1 MKFSHNWLNEYLSD
15 TQTSQDLADTLTLAG
30 LEVNAIEPVV
40 AEKVSGVVVGQ
51 IKTISK
57 HSDADKLNVCS
68 VDAGEDELLTIV
80 CGASNIYEGM
90 KAPVAKIGA
99 VLPGNFKI
107 KKSKLRGQESFGMIC
122 SEEEL
127 GLADKADGLMDLPAD
142 APVGTDINKYL
153 NLDDNII
160 EVDLTPNRADCL
172 SVYGIAREV
181 SALTKTELRDLEIVE
196 PKVVIDDTK
205 QVNIIA
211 TDGCKSY
218 YGCIIKNVNNKIQ
231 TPLWMVEKL
240 RRSGIVSISFFV
252 DVTNYVML
260 LTGQPMHAFDL
271 DKLEGS
277 INIRYA
283 KDNEEL
289 TLLDQT
295 QVKLGSD
302 TLVIADDKKAL
313 AIAGVM
319 GSLDSSVTVNTT
331 NIFLES
337 AFFVPEK
344 IAGKARKYNLYTNS
358 SHRFERGVNPQLAK
372 KAIKIAI
379 QLITQIAAGDVA
391 PIHGAEDLE
400 SLNKQIKINL
410 SIKKLN
416 RVLGTDFSLEYV
428 TEILQAL
435 HMDVAA
441 TFDNNYIEVS
451 PPSYR
456 FDMEIPEDLIEEVAR
471 IYGYSKLPE
480 TMPKYTAAKTD
491 ISETFPSLATINVCL
506 IDRGYHETINYSF
519 IDPKYDEFFFADR
532 GIAIQNPISQD
543 LSIMRQ
549 SLIPGLISTFKANA
563 SRQQNRIRIFEKG
576 ACFKLQDNQR
586 IQFDRI
592 AGLVYGELLNINW
605 SNSKKVDFF
614 DVKADVEALCN
625 DVTNL
630 SFEVCDDINW
640 LHPGQSAYIL
650 TNGNRI
656 GVIGVIHPHVL
667 KTFQIKANK
676 APIVFELDLAILTKK
691 QIPSFEKISK
701 YPSVTRDISFLVDK
715 FVFAGDIIKAIKN
728 LDINILKDVSIF
740 DVYENQHDQRKSI
753 ALSMLFQDNLQTLDD
768 KVIVKSTDKV
778 LEALRSKFNIEQRA

>member
-15 TQTSQDLADTLTLAG
+15 TQTVQDLAYTLTLAG
-30 LEVNAIEPVV
+30 LEVDTIKPVV

-57 HSDADKLNVCS
+57 HPDADKLNVCS

-99 VLPGNFKI
+99 ILPGNFKI
-107 KKSKLRGQESFGMIC
+107 KKSKLYGQESLGMLC
-122 SEEEL
+122 SEDEL
-127 GLADKADGLMDLPAD
+127 GVANKADSLMDLPAD
-142 APVGTDINKYL
+142 APVGIDINKYL

-160 EVDLTPNRADCL
+160 EINLTPNRADCL

-181 SALTKTELRDLEIVE
+181 SAITKTELRDLEIIE

-218 YGCIIKNVNNKIQ
+218 YGCIIKNVNNKVQ

-240 RRSGIVSISFFV
+240 RRSDISSICFFV

-289 TLLDQT
+289 TLLNQT

-302 TLVIADDKKAL
+302 ILVIADDKKAL
-313 AIAGVM
+313 TIAGVM
-319 GSLDSSVTVNTT
+319 GGLESSITADTN

-344 IAGKARKYNLYTNS
+344 IAGKARKYNLHTDS

-372 KAIKIAI
+372 NAIKIAI

-416 RVLGTDFSLEYV
+416 HVLGTDFSLEYV
-428 TEILQAL
+428 TEVLQAL
-435 HMDVAA
+435 HMDVAV
-441 TFDNNYIEVS
+441 TFDSNYIEVS
-451 PPSYR
+451 PPPYR
-456 FDMEIPEDLIEEVAR
+456 FDIEIPEDLIEEVAR

-480 TMPKYTAAKTD
+480 TMPKYVAAKTD
-491 ISETFPSLATINVCL
+491 ISETFQSLATINVRL

-549 SLIPGLISTFKANA
+549 SLIPGLISTFKANV

-586 IQFDRI
+586 IQFDKI

-630 SFEVCDDINW
+630 SFEICDDINW

-656 GVIGVIHPHVL
+656 GVIGVIHPRVL
-667 KTFQIKANK
+667 KTFQIKVK
-676 APIVFELDLAILTKK
+676 APIVFELDLVILTKK

-715 FVFAGDIIKAIKN
+715 FVFAGDIIKAIKD

-740 DVYENQHDQRKSI
+740 DVYENQHNQRKNI

-768 KVIVKSTDKV
+768 KVIIKSTDKV
-778 LEALRSKFNIEQRA
+778 LEALKSKFNIKQRA